1 MHRPCQGPAIGLEKG
16 LTSCLPPRTV
26 GGGVGGKEGEPPR
39 APQGTTSPPPV
50 ISGSI
55 FLVKKGVSGN
65 AN

>member
-26 GGGVGGKEGEPPR
+26 GGGLEARKENLQEPPR
-39 APQGTTSPPPV
+39 EPPPPPPV